1 MASPVGNTLDA
12 NKVGHLHQVG
22 LEVKHGPSEQVVLT
36 SGQVGDSVSGRC
48 SDSVGVLVTPDT
60 IL

>member
-36 SGQVGDSVSGRC
+36 SGQVSDSVRC
-48 SDSVGVLVTPDT
+48 SDSVGALVTQDT